1 MTGRKLKNSLAI
13 FGNNVMISGQD
24 KSSDVESFI
33 LREDKL
39 IKNHSS
45 II

>member
-1 MTGRKLKNSLAI
+1 MTGGKLKNSLVI

-24 KSSDVESFI
+24 KDSDVESFI
-33 LREDKL
+33 QSKDKL